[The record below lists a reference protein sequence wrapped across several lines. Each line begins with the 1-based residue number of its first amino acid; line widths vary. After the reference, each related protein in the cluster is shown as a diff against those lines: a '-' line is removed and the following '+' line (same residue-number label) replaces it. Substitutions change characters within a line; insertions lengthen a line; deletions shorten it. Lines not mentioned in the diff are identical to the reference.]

1 MKKLISILMSVCI
14 LAAVLVGCGSE
25 DTVSKQDTQDTV
37 LTGTVATDG
46 STSME
51 KVIEYL
57 KEAYTEENDQVK
69 VTYNPT
75 GSSSGIQ
82 AVESGSCDIGLS
94 SRDLKDEE
102 KANLEGTVIAI
113 DGIAI
118 IVNPENKVNDLTIEQ
133 IAALYTG
140 EITNWSEVG
149 GADAPVVLIGREA
162 SSGTRDGFESI
173 TDTKEKCQ
181 YSQELT
187 STGDVVQTV
196 ASNPNAIGYASL
208 ASVKDTVKAVDVEGV
223 TPSTETIQ
231 DGSYK
236 IQRNFV
242 FVTKKD
248 TELTGAAK
256 DFFEFATSKAADE
269 LIEKAGAVPVSR

>member
-1 MKKLISILMSVCI
+1 MKKLVSILMSVCMLAAI
-14 LAAVLVGCGSE
+14 LAGCGTENKAS
-25 DTVSKQDTQDTV
+25 
-37 LTGTVATDG
+37 GTVATDG

-57 KEAYTEENDQVK
+57 KEGYTEQNSDVK
-69 VTYNPT
+69 ITYNPT
-75 GSSSGIQ
+75 GSSAGIQ

-94 SRDLKDEE
+94 SRDLKDDE
-102 KANLEGTVIAI
+102 KETLTGTVVAI
-113 DGIAI
+113 DGIAV
-118 IVNPENKVNDLTIEQ
+118 IVNPENPVTDLTIEQ

-162 SSGTRDGFESI
+162 SSGTRDGFESV
-173 TDTKEKCQ
+173 TDTEDKCQ

-208 ASVKDTVKAVDVEGV
+208 ASVKDTVKAVSVEGI
-223 TPSTETIQ
+223 TPTTETIQ

-236 IQRNFV
+236 LQRNFV

-256 DFFEFATSKAADE
+256 AFFEWATSGDADS
-269 LIEKAGAVPVSR
+269 LIEQAGAVPVAR